1 MWSSVK
7 PLVKPNLCSLDV
19 NDIKTLE
26 TGGAGATED
35 VSVKVPVDQD
45 QWGHQRPHVE
55 GHADP
60 AGAHLDP
67 HSRPA
72 AGHGLV
78 VCLRAV
84 PVGEGHHDV
93 QRGQEQHE
101 VEEGVGVGDAVL
113 LVVCGPGLPVAAA
126 LLEAVGVGPVLH

>member
-35 VSVKVPVDQD
+35 VSVEVPVDQD

-78 VCLRAV
+78 VCLRAAQ
-84 PVGEGHHDV
+84 GERTDTVHLNAFTHT
-93 QRGQEQHE
+93 QPPQH
-101 VEEGVGVGDAVL
+101 GGRYSGYSSYSTQAQSRK
-113 LVVCGPGLPVAAA
+113 GI
-126 LLEAVGVGPVLH
+126 